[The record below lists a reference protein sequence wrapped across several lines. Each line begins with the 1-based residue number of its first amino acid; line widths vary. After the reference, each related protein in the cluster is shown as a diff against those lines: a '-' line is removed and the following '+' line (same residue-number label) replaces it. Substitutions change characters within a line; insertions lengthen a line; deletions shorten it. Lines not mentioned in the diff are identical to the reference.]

1 MKVKLSILNNFDSLS
16 SDKFLSYGAKQKLD
30 VHPKDKIEGHYKDTS
45 IATNKIKIEKDC
57 ININRPTE
65 SVSFSGSAA
74 SRASRNGLTF
84 FEKLARSE
92 KFNKILDFTERNESK
107 VSAVI
112 SLGMAGILKPICVLA
127 MPGAE
132 KEDKQFTATKN
143 ALSALIG
150 YILSCAVLDP
160 ISYGVNE
167 FLDYPEKYL
176 KKGSKVL
183 EQLTKDKEEGFKVL
197 TKDLIKQQG
206 YATNTLNS
214 MRSFYKKGLGLLVA
228 PAKAAITIALMPYV
242 MKFIFGDRKKK
253 KAEEQE
259 QQAPLYMEPLL
270 NPMANNMISASIS
283 QNKVFDA
290 FTKGGNK

>member
-16 SDKFLSYGAKQKLD
+16 TDKILSYGGKQKACA
-30 VHPKDKIEGHYKDTS
+30 HPKDKIMEYDKNTS
-45 IATNKIKIEKDC
+45 VSNNRIKAGKDC
-57 ININRPTE
+57 IDITRPTE
-65 SVSFSGSAA
+65 SISFSGSAVSKA
-74 SRASRNGLTF
+74 KKGLTF
-84 FEKLARSE
+84 FDKLARSE
-92 KFNKILDFTERNESK
+92 KFNKLLDFTERNESK
-107 VSAVI
+107 VSAAI

-143 ALSALIG
+143 ALSAFIG
-150 YILSCAVLDP
+150 YVLSCAVLDP

-183 EQLTKDKEEGFKVL
+183 EQLTNDKKEGFKII
-197 TKDLIKQQG
+197 TKDVIKKQG
-206 YATNTLNS
+206 YATNSLNS

-242 MKFIFGDRKKK
+242 MKFIFGDKKK
-253 KAEEQE
+253 NKAEEAE
-259 QQAPLYMEPLL
+259 KQAPLYMEPALR
-270 NPMANNMISASIS
+270 PVANSITSMISD
-283 QNKVFDA
+283 NKAFDM